1 MMITEALG
9 IHDITEALG
18 IEDCKN
24 ESPKLAE
31 GRDGLSSP
39 LNFEG
44 CLTKTEEEDAQ
55 NSPRWELKLG
65 IHGGH
70 KSLASMMITE
80 ALGIHDIT
88 EALGIE
94 DCKNE
99 SPKLAEGRDGLSS
112 PLNFEG
118 CLTKTV

>member
-1 MMITEALG
+1 MMGEV
-9 IHDITEALG
+9 E
-18 IEDCKN
+18 E
-24 ESPKLAE
+24 EE
-31 GRDGLSSP
+31 
-39 LNFEG
+39 E
-44 CLTKTEEEDAQ
+44 EEEDAQ

-99 SPKLAEGRDGLSS
+99 SPKLAEAQGGEVRRA
-112 PLNFEG
+112 EM
-118 CLTKTV
+118 V